1 MLHVTLG
8 ENCRW
13 AVPLGMRKI
22 GLGTLTIC
30 AGVALVLLVIFSDL
44 APDNAESFS
53 DAETGSTVTVDC
65 VSLQCN
71 RSKTGLIMTAVDRDG
86 VQARIYLNPSVL
98 ADPVPAGSVV
108 RVAVTPSDDDP
119 TFLFAA
125 SVEVISYPET

>member
-1 MLHVTLG
+1 
-8 ENCRW
+8 
-13 AVPLGMRKI
+13 MRKI
-22 GLGTLTIC
+22 GLGTLTIF
-30 AGVALVLLVIFSDL
+30 AGVALVLLVVFSDLAPDNAESFLFSDL

-53 DAETGSTVTVDC
+53 DAESGSTVTVDC

-86 VQARIYLNPSVL
+86 VQASIYLNPSVL
-98 ADPVPAGSVV
+98 AVPVPAGSVV

-125 SVEVISYPET
+125 SVEVISYPEI

>member
-1 MLHVTLG
+1 
-8 ENCRW
+8 
-13 AVPLGMRKI
+13 MRKI
-22 GLGTLTIC
+22 GLGTLTIF
-30 AGVALVLLVIFSDL
+30 AGVALVLLVVFSDL

-53 DAETGSTVTVDC
+53 DVESGSTVTVDC

-86 VQARIYLNPSVL
+86 VQASIYLNPSVL

-125 SVEVISYPET
+125 SVEVISYPEI